1 MMEFIRLAKI
11 VLFEYEWKLPMT
23 RNLVMPL
30 TFLLFFLG
38 MTPAE
43 GDRTGRR
50 ELAYSSEAE
59 KLFTRGVSA
68 YRKQNFQQAREQ
80 FQKLLEFPLHQR
92 SSASQL
98 MLGKVLFR
106 LREYAPALEVARALE
121 KRFADSRYV
130 ADARLLAGD
139 CYYVLRR
146 YAEAAMQYGRIMASP
161 APLLLQA
168 QAAERLAAIVKNG
181 SINEEGVA
189 NVRAAI
195 GENRLRESLLFGEGR
210 WYRRLGWEAQSQIAM
225 QRYLDEVPEGIF
237 SNMAAVGYE
246 AEGGN
251 PASIGGEDWVLPI
264 PAGEETSGYKEG
276 EIPRLGLL
284 LPLSG
289 TGFQRQVGE
298 ELYAGVQLANEQAG
312 EPFELVVADIGI
324 EYGNLPIDE
333 IESSRLLRVVQQT
346 RRLIDGEGV
355 LAIVGPVFSSDCV
368 AAAVVAEAAGIPL
381 IAPLADQSGL
391 DLLGENIF
399 QLHAIPEVQ
408 AQALGEYATLVL
420 GLQDLVVIAP
430 LTDYGWNF
438 EREFSRVA
446 AANGGEV
453 VHVDWYVPEVTK
465 DFRHVFESI
474 RQVGFSLMPPP
485 EDTLAVV
492 DSLEW
497 TVDDSVQV
505 EEEPSFLTE
514 LLAGLEGEEEI
525 TGSVEEEEEEEAP
538 PDSSEIFIDS
548 IDAIAIIVESFEDAE
563 RIPQQ
568 LRFHR
573 LETQILGNDIWYE
586 PEAIRQMRSRDRE
599 NIEGAIFVSGY
610 QETHSATRK
619 FIDAFRRRFARDVG
633 YAAYGYD
640 AASLVVNGWREGQQV
655 AGALRGWLA
664 AVRDFD
670 GASGSISFV
679 RDRRTNGELALLKI
693 DPRGRIR
700 PLESRDLPDLSPIEM
715 YISDGDP
722 DLPRADLPEEELR
735 RDE

>member
-1 MMEFIRLAKI
+1 MMRSLVLQLA
-11 VLFEYEWKLPMT
+11 L
-23 RNLVMPL
+23 
-30 TFLLFFLG
+30 LLFFLA
-38 MTPAE
+38 MAPAE

-50 ELAYSSEAE
+50 EVAFSSEAE
-59 KLFTRGVSA
+59 KLFIRGVSA

-80 FQKLLEFPLHQR
+80 FQMLMEFPLHQR

-121 KRFADSRYV
+121 KRFSDSRYI
-130 ADARLLAGD
+130 ADGRLLAGD

-146 YAEAAMQYGRIMASP
+146 YAEAAMQYGRILASP

-189 NVRAAI
+189 NVRTAI
-195 GENRLRESLLFGEGR
+195 GRNRLREALLFGEGR
-210 WYRRLGWEAQSQIAM
+210 WYRRLGWEAQSQVAM
-225 QRYLDEVPEGIF
+225 QRYLDQIPEGIF
-237 SNMAAVGYE
+237 SSMADVGG
-246 AEGGN
+246 EGRPDN
-251 PASIGGEDWVLPI
+251 PASTGGEDWRLPI
-264 PAGEETSGYKEG
+264 PAGEKKSGFRG
-276 EIPRLGLL
+276 GDTPRLGLL

-298 ELYAGVQLANEQAG
+298 DLYAGIQLANEQAG
-312 EPFELVVADIGI
+312 EPFELVVADVGI
-324 EYGNLPIDE
+324 EYENLPIDE
-333 IESSRLLRVVQQT
+333 VESSRLLRVVQQT
-346 RRLIDGEGV
+346 RHLIDEKGV

-368 AAAVVAEAAGIPL
+368 AAAVVAEGAGIPL

-399 QLHAIPEVQ
+399 QLHAIPEIQ
-408 AQALGEYATLVL
+408 AQELGEYATLVL

-438 EREFSRVA
+438 EREFSRVV

-453 VHVDWYVPEVTK
+453 AHVDWYVPEVTK

-525 TGSVEEEEEEEAP
+525 VGSVEEEEEAP

-548 IDAIAIIVESFEDAE
+548 IDGIAIIVESFEDAKS
-563 RIPQQ
+563 IAPQ
-568 LRFHR
+568 LHFHR
-573 LETQILGNDIWYE
+573 LTTQILGNDIWYE
-586 PEAIRQMRSRDRE
+586 PEAIRQMRPGDRD

-610 QETHSATRK
+610 QETRPATRK

-640 AASLVVNGWREGQQV
+640 AANLVISGWQEGPQLAGSLRSWLIQV
-655 AGALRGWLA
+655 RN
-664 AVRDFD
+664 FD
-670 GASGSISFV
+670 GASGHISFV

-700 PLESRDLPDLSPIEM
+700 PLESRDLPDLTPIEM
-715 YISDGDP
+715 YISDDDP
-722 DLPRADLPEEELR
+722 DLSQADLPADSPEEEQ
-735 RDE
+735 

>member
-1 MMEFIRLAKI
+1 MRS
-11 VLFEYEWKLPMT
+11 
-23 RNLVMPL
+23 LVMQL
-30 TFLLFFLG
+30 TLLLFFMALS
-38 MTPAE
+38 PAE
-43 GDRTGRR
+43 GDRTDRR
-50 ELAYSSEAE
+50 EVAYSSEAE

-68 YRKQNFQQAREQ
+68 YRKQNLQQAREQ

-92 SSASQL
+92 SSACQL

-106 LREYAPALEVARALE
+106 LREYASALEISRALE
-121 KRFADSRYV
+121 KRFSDSRYV

-146 YAEAAMQYGRIMASP
+146 YSEAAMQYGRILASP

-189 NVRAAI
+189 NVRTAI
-195 GENRLRESLLFGEGR
+195 GGNRLREALLFGEGR
-210 WYRRLGWEAQSQIAM
+210 WYRRLGWEAQSQVAM
-225 QRYLDEVPEGIF
+225 QLYLDEIPEGMF
-237 SNMAAVGYE
+237 ANMTAVGGGAE
-246 AEGGN
+246 AHR
-251 PASIGGEDWVLPI
+251 SISIDGEDWGP
-264 PAGEETSGYKEG
+264 PAPVGEETSGSREG
-276 EIPRLGLL
+276 NIPRLGLL

-298 ELYAGVQLANEQAG
+298 DLYAGIQLANEQVG
-312 EPFELVVADIGI
+312 EPFELVVADVGI

-333 IESSRLLRVVQQT
+333 IESSRLLRVVQKT
-346 RRLIDGEGV
+346 RRLIDDEEV
-355 LAIVGPVFSSDCV
+355 MAIIGPVFSSDCV
-368 AAAVVAEAAGIPL
+368 AAAVVAEASGIPL

-399 QLHAIPEVQ
+399 QLHAIPEIQ

-438 EREFSRVA
+438 EREFSRVT
-446 AANGGEV
+446 AANGGEI

-485 EDTLAVV
+485 EDTLAVI

-514 LLAGLEGEEEI
+514 LLAGLEGEEE
-525 TGSVEEEEEEEAP
+525 SVESDKEEEEAP

-548 IDAIAIIVESFEDAE
+548 IEGIAIIVESFEDAKS
-563 RIPQQ
+563 IAPQ
-568 LRFHR
+568 LHFHR
-573 LETQILGNDIWYE
+573 LTTQILGNDIWYE
-586 PEAIRQMRSRDRE
+586 PEAIRQMRPGDRDD
-599 NIEGAIFVSGY
+599 IEGAIFVSGY
-610 QETHSATRK
+610 QETHPATRT

-640 AASLVVNGWREGQQV
+640 AASLVISGWQGGHQV
-655 AGALRGWLA
+655 AGSLRNWLA
-664 AVRDFD
+664 EVRNFD
-670 GASGSISFV
+670 GASGPISFV

-693 DPRGRIR
+693 DPRGRVR
-700 PLESRDLPDLSPIEM
+700 PLENRDLPDLTPIEM
-715 YISDGDP
+715 YISDNDL
-722 DLPRADLPEEELR
+722 DLPQADLPVEELMQ
-735 RDE
+735 DE